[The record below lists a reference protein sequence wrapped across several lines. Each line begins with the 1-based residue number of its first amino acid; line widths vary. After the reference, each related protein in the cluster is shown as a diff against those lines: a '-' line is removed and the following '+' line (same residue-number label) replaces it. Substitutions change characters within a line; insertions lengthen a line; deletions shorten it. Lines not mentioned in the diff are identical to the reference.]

1 MVKKHK
7 GIKYHQAR
15 AILSHISDG
24 VVLLDRRYKIV
35 IFNKVAATITGYHAD
50 EVIGKDYDQFVKISY
65 QNKNVVDS
73 RAIRAI
79 FDSKNKKKFPL
90 NSILINKKGR
100 KVLVTGNI
108 SPFTNSAGGIEGYL
122 IIFRDV
128 TKEKEIDMM
137 KTEFTSLASHQL
149 RTPLTAVRW
158 FIEELYNEQLGKL
171 NLEQKDYLKQVM
183 DSNSRMIKLVND
195 LLDVARLEAMRVSV
209 EPVSTDLIRLS
220 QDVIKDYEF
229 IGRANNCQVVL
240 EKPIGPLPRIK
251 VDPSLVKEVLSN
263 LVSNA
268 IKYSHSG
275 RGGNTVYVK
284 IEKKE
289 PDVIISVLDS
299 GVGIPKNFYSQIF
312 RKFSRAGNVTK
323 IDTGGTG
330 FGLYISKILVEIS
343 GGKIW
348 FESKENKG
356 TTFHFTL
363 PLAGSK
369 RRKGDRGLVSEE
381 EGESVKI

>member
-1 MVKKHK
+1 MSKKHK
-7 GIKYHQAR
+7 GIKYDQAR

-24 VVLLDRRYKIV
+24 IVVLDKKFNII

-50 EVIGKDYDQFVKISY
+50 FATGKKYGQILKIYY
-65 QNKNVVDS
+65 QNKDIIS
-73 RAIRAI
+73 EAAIK
-79 FDSKNKKKFPL
+79 STLKTKHKKAFPQ
-90 NSILINKKGR
+90 NSILINRKGK
-100 KVLVTGNI
+100 KVLITGSM
-108 SPFTNSAGGIEGYL
+108 SPFKNSAGGTEGFL

-171 NLEQKDYLKQVM
+171 NNDQKDYLKQIM
-183 DSNSRMIKLVND
+183 DSNTRMIKLVND

-209 EPVSTDLIRLS
+209 EPVLTNLIKLGEE
-220 QDVIKDYEF
+220 VINEYGF
-229 IGRANNCQVVL
+229 IARANNCQVVL
-240 EKPIGPLPRIK
+240 CKPQQPLPRIK
-251 VDPSLVKEVLSN
+251 VDPALVKEVISN

-268 IKYSHSG
+268 IKYSHVG
-275 RGGNTVYVK
+275 QGGNTVYIA

-289 PDVIISVLDS
+289 PDVIVSIKDS
-299 GVGIPKNFYSQIF
+299 GVGIPKSFYGQIF
-312 RKFSRAGNVTK
+312 QKFSRAGNVTK

-348 FESKENKG
+348 FKSEENKG
-356 TTFHFTL
+356 TIFYFTL

-381 EGESVKI
+381 EGGSVKV